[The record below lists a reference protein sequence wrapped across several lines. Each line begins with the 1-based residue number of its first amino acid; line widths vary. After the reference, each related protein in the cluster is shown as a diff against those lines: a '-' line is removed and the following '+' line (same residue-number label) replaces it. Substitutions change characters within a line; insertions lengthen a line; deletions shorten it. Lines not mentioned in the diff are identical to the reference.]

1 VNVEGLSRPRRLERS
16 DIRTTFRSGVPELD
30 TWLHRYAYQNQS
42 PDSAAAYV
50 SCISS
55 HVVGFYTIAAG
66 AISRSRGTGS
76 ITDGQ
81 VSEDYPCIL
90 LARLAVDQR
99 YVARGIG
106 SALLEDALR
115 RALHVSASLGATAV
129 LVHAADAAS
138 RSFYQHQVDCFPSPV
153 DDLQLVIPMSFIAQV
168 YGSAPVH
175 VAS

>member
-1 VNVEGLSRPRRLERS
+1 MTVEGLSRPRRLERS

-50 SCISS
+50 SCISN

-66 AISRSRGTGS
+66 AVSRARGGGA
-76 ITDGQ
+76 DGQ
-81 VSEDYPCIL
+81 SQEDYPCIL

-99 YVARGIG
+99 YRSRGIG

-115 RALHVSASLGATAV
+115 RALHVSGSLGATAV
-129 LVHAADAAS
+129 LVHAADAPS

-153 DDLQLVIPMSFIAQV
+153 DDLQLVIPMSFVAQV
-168 YGSAPVH
+168 YGASPVH
-175 VAS
+175 AAG